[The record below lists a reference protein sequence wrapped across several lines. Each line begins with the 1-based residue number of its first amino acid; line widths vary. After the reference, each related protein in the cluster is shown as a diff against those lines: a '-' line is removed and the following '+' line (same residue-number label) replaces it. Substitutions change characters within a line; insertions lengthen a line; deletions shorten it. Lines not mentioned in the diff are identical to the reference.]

1 MVLVVDD
8 EERIREITKA
18 TLEKFGYRALT
29 AVDGI
34 DAVGVFAQHQGE
46 IAVVLTDM
54 AMPHLDGVGTVRA
67 IRRMAPGV
75 KFVAMSGMIT
85 AESLAEL
92 ETLDVGGFLT
102 KPFTAEELLATLTR
116 LLHAGR

>member
-1 MVLVVDD
+1 
-8 EERIREITKA
+8 
-18 TLEKFGYRALT
+18 
-29 AVDGI
+29 
-34 DAVGVFAQHQGE
+34 
-46 IAVVLTDM
+46 
-54 AMPHLDGVGTVRA
+54 
-67 IRRMAPGV
+67 MAPGV